1 MPRICVPDFSDT
13 GNDQGWTCRV
23 WASAGVFGEPVPL
36 HVTRWRLE
44 AGRQAGGLP
53 LGGGEAMAYVIAGE
67 GTAAAAP
74 PGDAPVDGERFA
86 LSRESVLWLA
96 GCPRLSLQAGPAG
109 LDVLVATSTAGGAA
123 AGGAAAGGAA
133 AGGAAPAPLRKVL
146 AAAELP
152 HLVST
157 RDTRDRLDLVTDDV
171 PVGAKLIRADRIIY
185 HPGDTA
191 AAHYHTDCHHVF
203 CVLAGSG
210 LLYSDD
216 AAHRLNAGDSAL
228 VGPGE
233 VHWFENDRAEEFSF
247 VEFWAPPPADTVWTV
262 AGDRCTWAPAR

>member
-1 MPRICVPDFSDT
+1 LPKIYTMDSSDV
-13 GNDQGWTCRV
+13 GNDPGRTCRV
-23 WASAGVFGEPVPL
+23 WASTEVFGQPVPL
-36 HVTRWRLE
+36 RVTRWRLD
-44 AGRQAGGLP
+44 AGSQADGIP
-53 LGGGEAMAYVIAGE
+53 LGGGEAMAYVIAGA
-67 GTAAAAP
+67 GTATAAP
-74 PGDAPVDGERFA
+74 PVDGEQCA
-86 LSRESVLWLA
+86 LARESVLWLA
-96 GCPRLSLQAGPAG
+96 GCPGLALRADSEG
-109 LDVLVATSTAGGAA
+109 LDVLVAESA
-123 AGGAAAGGAA
+123 AGA
-133 AGGAAPAPLRKVL
+133 AAPAPLRKVL

-171 PVGAKLIRADRIIY
+171 PVGATQIRADRIIY

-233 VHWFENDRAEEFSF
+233 VHWFENDRAGEFSF
-247 VEFWAPPPADTVWTV
+247 VEFWAPPPTGTVWTV
-262 AGDRCTWAPAR
+262 TGDRCTWAPAR